1 MLKKLSKIEGSKEL
15 NKSSQKDIFGGW
27 GPIEYIEYCGPST
40 NGYAC
45 LTGLPHCPT
54 GHCANG
60 VCSPDTN

>member
-1 MLKKLSKIEGSKEL
+1 MLKNISSLGAIL
-15 NKSSQKDIFGGW
+15 NTTEQKSIQGGFG
-27 GPIEYIEYCGPST
+27 PTEYLEHCGPGT

-45 LTGLPHCPT
+45 LTGFPHCPT